1 MYKFGKFLI
10 GVFCGAL
17 VGGGVALL
25 LTPLKGSAMRERLQS
40 SYAHMQGEVKK
51 AASER
56 VRELNEQ
63 LARLQNKN
71 AE

>member
-1 MYKFGKFLI
+1 
-10 GVFCGAL
+10 
-17 VGGGVALL
+17 
-25 LTPLKGSAMRERLQS
+25 MRERLQS

>member
-25 LTPLKGSAMRERLQS
+25 LTPLKGSP
-40 SYAHMQGEVKK
+40 
-51 AASER
+51 
-56 VRELNEQ
+56 
-63 LARLQNKN
+63 
-71 AE
+71 